1 MSKQKI
7 SLMALTFKSALA
19 VAAFRAIAGDGAQA
33 TAPGQKVVGVSHAAA
48 VADENFA
55 ADVIGTTIIETGAA
69 IAINDSLIVDSQGRA
84 IPSTGAL
91 NIAAGAVAVTGTAAN
106 GAILAGGDMPE
117 YVFADPLQ
125 IASASGQFIEVL
137 LRR

>member
-69 IAINDSLIVDSQGRA
+69 IAINDSLIVDSQ
-84 IPSTGAL
+84 AL